1 MMTGSFYGPEMK
13 FFPAFSRPAGKT
25 EKVASARDHTLR
37 LHRDGRGFLES
48 GGLHLAQVAGD
59 VVGGQDL
66 AHLRLLLRAA
76 LEGVGAPGV
85 EAAAR
90 WRVDRARHVAF
101 EDDPLFRGLRVG
113 DRD

>member
-1 MMTGSFYGPEMK
+1 MK
-13 FFPAFSRPAGKT
+13 FFPSSSRTAVKT
-25 EKVASARDHTLR
+25 KKAASARYHTLR

-76 LEGVGAPGV
+76 LEGVGAAGV
-85 EAAAR
+85 EAAAGR
-90 WRVDRARHVAF
+90 RVDGSRHVGF
-101 EDDPLFRGLRVG
+101 EADALLCRFGVG
-113 DRD
+113 YWPR